1 MAMIKCPKCGK
12 EISDYAVKCPGCQF
26 PVKEELEK
34 AEKKKQELLRK
45 EEEKRELERIEEERK
60 ALEEKKRLEEEK
72 KKHDEKYMKCPECE
86 AEIERTVEICPECGF
101 PIAEVN
107 RKKAETE
114 KKRKKMI
121 GVIGIAV
128 ALLIVIIS
136 CVTLSNRNKLY
147 ENAIAQL
154 ESKNYYEAEEVFEKL
169 GTYKESQKYA
179 EIADLGSSLNYLAE
193 SITDMEATDLN
204 YYTDVFKQSESY
216 VEIAEIREK
225 ALINLKSEIERL
237 SEYTFDYDDMN
248 KAVSICV
255 MIEPYIDIEE
265 LSDLCWSSFFDLYH
279 GKSSS
284 SSSDSA
290 TSSANSDGKKEPYIG
305 MSAYDAEYNCTWG
318 SPSDK
323 NITENEYGTHE
334 QWVYKGYGY
343 LYIEDGKVTTIQ
355 R

>member
-12 EISDYAVKCPGCQF
+12 EISDCAVKCPGCQF

-34 AEKKKQELLRK
+34 AEKRKQEQLRK
-45 EEEKRELERIEEERK
+45 EEEKREFERIEEERR

-86 AEIERTVEICPECGF
+86 AEVERTVEICPECGF

-107 RKKAETE
+107 RKKAEAE

-128 ALLIVIIS
+128 VLLIVIIS
-136 CVTLSNRNKLY
+136 CVTLSNRSKSY

-154 ESKNYYEAEEVFEKL
+154 ETGNYYEAEEIFEKL

-204 YYTDVFKQSESY
+204 YYTDIFEQSESY

-225 ALINLKSEIERL
+225 ALINLKNEVERL
-237 SEYTFDYDDMN
+237 AEHTNDYDDMN
-248 KAVSICV
+248 KAASICL
-255 MIEPYIDIEE
+255 MIESYIDVEE
-265 LSDLCWSSFFDLYH
+265 LSDLCWSSFFALAN
-279 GKSSS
+279 GNSNGSA
-284 SSSDSA
+284 SDSNG
-290 TSSANSDGKKEPYIG
+290 SAVDSDRKMEPYIG

-334 QWVYKGYGY
+334 QWVYNGYGY
-343 LYIEDGKVTTIQ
+343 LYIEDDKVTTIQ